1 MGIYCDPAQPALAQF
16 PTRDHSHFQWYSLL
30 TDTYAI
36 NMNKLPLEFEPV
48 VFIIDDFNLSH
59 RLGVVLEAKVDKGS
73 LLISTLNL
81 GRRGER
87 TLSQRQVLRSLLDR
101 AAADD
106 FEPRQSLSLKQLD
119 GLFRSTKTQWQ
130 EAQAGRKPAPG
141 DRLFVEEFQGLEGG
155 GSGTQPGTKQS
166 LKHLARLRDWKSQG
180 FNAIHT
186 VQCADKTWA
195 LQVLTSEAGHNTLT
209 LLTGIAANEKG
220 HGYTVSFQAGPTVYQ
235 DPGQA
240 TRQDDKFTIELL
252 RSDGSVLKKQV
263 VTPGVWTGKET
274 FTKHTLSYQGDG
286 SGDLRLKISPVPT
299 GDTRFAG
306 AISHLHVFRSRQEA
320 QADE

>member
-1 MGIYCDPAQPALAQF
+1 M
-16 PTRDHSHFQWYSLL
+16 
-30 TDTYAI
+30 
-36 NMNKLPLEFEPV
+36 
-48 VFIIDDFNLSH
+48 
-59 RLGVVLEAKVDKGS
+59 
-73 LLISTLNL
+73 
-81 GRRGER
+81 
-87 TLSQRQVLRSLLDR
+87 LRSLLDR

-106 FEPRQSLSLKQLD
+106 FAPRQSLSLKQLD

-166 LKHLARLRDWKSQG
+166 LKHLARLRGWKAQG
-180 FNAIHT
+180 FNAIHA
-186 VQCADKTWA
+186 VQRADKTWA

-220 HGYTVSFQAGPTVYQ
+220 QGYTMSFQAGPTVYQ
-235 DPGQA
+235 DPWQA
-240 TRQDDKFTIELL
+240 TRQDDKLTVELL

-286 SGDLRLKISPVPT
+286 SGDLKSKISPVPT